1 MTINIKQLIVLTV
14 VLFTRCQINW
24 AQTGSPSPYTSFGVG
39 RIENSST
46 VKHQGMGGAGI
57 ALPSQFSANTLNA
70 ASLSAIRG
78 EQMII
83 DLGIRA
89 NYTQFE
95 DGSESGNS
103 MAGGLNNI
111 SLAFRTG
118 KKIATA
124 ISISQFSSVGYSIL
138 TSAYIDGSSNKIA
151 KEFEGKGGIDEL
163 ALSNSFA
170 LGDHLSLGVK
180 LSYLFGKLSKTEYY
194 SGEEIGGDLS
204 VDYSEFLQQGY
215 FQLGLQ
221 YQIPLK
227 ESSLFLGGTYSKH
240 TEFKTSRKVETS
252 STSGAGIYEDLDT
265 DPYEI
270 PTNIG
275 GGLAWV
281 NNTGISIALDYR
293 FQNWDQITY
302 RDAVAQY
309 QDSHRFSGGL
319 EYTRGKSRK
328 ANPYI
333 WRLGAYYEDSYIKVK
348 GRGIID
354 QGLSC
359 GVGIPTRVD
368 KSRINISFNY
378 GRRGTANNTLIAEK
392 YYGLSVSM
400 SMVEVW
406 FNKRKFE

>member
-1 MTINIKQLIVLTV
+1 MTTNIKQLILLSG
-14 VLFTRCQINW
+14 VLFTSHIGM

-39 RIENSST
+39 RIENTGT
-46 VKHQGMGGAGI
+46 VKYQGMGGTGI
-57 ALPSQFSANTLNA
+57 ALPSQFSVNTLNP
-70 ASLSAIRG
+70 ASLSTIQR

-103 MAGGLNNI
+103 LAGGLNNI

-118 KKIATA
+118 KNIATA

-138 TSAYIDGSSNKIA
+138 TNAYIDGTSNKIA

-180 LSYLFGKLSKTEYY
+180 LSYLFGKLSQTEYY
-194 SGEEIGGDLS
+194 IGEEIGGDLS
-204 VDYSEFLQQGY
+204 VDYSDFLQQGY
-215 FQLGLQ
+215 FQLGFQ

-227 ESSLFLGGTYSKH
+227 ENSFFFGGTYSKH
-240 TEFKTSRKVETS
+240 TAFKTSREVETS

-270 PTNIG
+270 PTNLG
-275 GGLAWV
+275 GGIAWM
-281 NNTGISIALDYR
+281 NNRGISIALDYR
-293 FQNWDQITY
+293 FQNWDEISY
-302 RDAVAQY
+302 NNPVSEFK
-309 QDSHRFSGGL
+309 DSHRFSGGL
-319 EYTRGKSRK
+319 EYSRSKSRK

-359 GVGIPTRVD
+359 GVGIPTRAD
-368 KSRINISFNY
+368 KSRINVSFNY
-378 GRRGTANNTLIAEK
+378 GRRGTANNTLITEK

-400 SMVEVW
+400 CMLETW
-406 FNKRKFE
+406 FKKQQFK